1 LDEAVC
7 WLLVVPRVGDRQTDY
22 REQYSQGNAWQG
34 VSLGCRTQEWD
45 PEGQQ
50 FCKGL
55 SKQEALREPKMEK
68 GGKKRPDRK
77 LRAGQDPEPR

>member
-1 LDEAVC
+1 
-7 WLLVVPRVGDRQTDY
+7 
-22 REQYSQGNAWQG
+22 
-34 VSLGCRTQEWD
+34 LGCRTQEWD